1 MGSALQSSSMKVV
14 AALTVLCLLAAPA
27 MSKNLGSIN
36 VKDFGEVFV
45 CAPDWAAGAIQMH
58 DNGFTMNGNSRL
70 CFCNRAVDGWDP
82 NAYWQTPLNNKHF
95 AYTLDLSNVG
105 CHCNAAAYSGL
116 AGAYGAYGY
125 GLAAPAYAAAPIAA
139 APIAAATYAAP
150 AVAAPAVVAPAPAR
164 YAVPAPRVIEE
175 APIVEKIV
183 EPVEQWGY
191 KIKY

>member
-1 MGSALQSSSMKVV
+1 MGHTHLSFVV
-14 AALTVLCLLAAPA
+14 EITQPSNSFKMYKLFAA
-27 MSKNLGSIN
+27 I
-36 VKDFGEVFV
+36 
-45 CAPDWAAGAIQMH
+45 
-58 DNGFTMNGNSRL
+58 
-70 CFCNRAVDGWDP
+70 
-82 NAYWQTPLNNKHF
+82 
-95 AYTLDLSNVG
+95 
-105 CHCNAAAYSGL
+105 AAAVASANAEGYYPAGYAGYGGLYPAGL

-125 GLAAPAYAAAPIAA
+125 GLAAPALAHGYAGYAAAPIAA
-139 APIAAATYAAP
+139 APIAAAP

>member
-1 MGSALQSSSMKVV
+1 MYKLFVF
-14 AALTVLCLLAAPA
+14 AAVLAAATAEGYYPA
-27 MSKNLGSIN
+27 GY
-36 VKDFGEVFV
+36 
-45 CAPDWAAGAIQMH
+45 AGYGGLYPA
-58 DNGFTMNGNSRL
+58 
-70 CFCNRAVDGWDP
+70 
-82 NAYWQTPLNNKHF
+82 
-95 AYTLDLSNVG
+95 
-105 CHCNAAAYSGL
+105 GL

-125 GLAAPAYAAAPIAA
+125 GLAAPALAAAPIAA

-150 AVAAPAVVAPAPAR
+150 AVAAPAVVAPVPAR

>member
-1 MGSALQSSSMKVV
+1 MGHTHLSFVVEKLQPSNSFKMYKLFVF
-14 AALTVLCLLAAPA
+14 AAVLAAATAEGYYPA
-27 MSKNLGSIN
+27 GY
-36 VKDFGEVFV
+36 
-45 CAPDWAAGAIQMH
+45 AGYGGLYPA
-58 DNGFTMNGNSRL
+58 
-70 CFCNRAVDGWDP
+70 
-82 NAYWQTPLNNKHF
+82 
-95 AYTLDLSNVG
+95 
-105 CHCNAAAYSGL
+105 GL

-150 AVAAPAVVAPAPAR
+150 AVVAPAQAR

-191 KIKY
+191 KNKFNDRRAFRITSLISPSFPWT

>member
-1 MGSALQSSSMKVV
+1 MGTHTHLSFVV
-14 AALTVLCLLAAPA
+14 EITTTPNSFKMYKLFVFAAVLAAATAEGYYPA
-27 MSKNLGSIN
+27 GY
-36 VKDFGEVFV
+36 
-45 CAPDWAAGAIQMH
+45 AGYGGLYPA
-58 DNGFTMNGNSRL
+58 
-70 CFCNRAVDGWDP
+70 
-82 NAYWQTPLNNKHF
+82 
-95 AYTLDLSNVG
+95 
-105 CHCNAAAYSGL
+105 GL

-125 GLAAPAYAAAPIAA
+125 AAAPIAA
-139 APIAAATYAAP
+139 AAYAAP